1 MAGANATKNKKQ
13 EISENEGKTID
24 TETLPDSGADAIESD
39 QENVKSRLISVNDA
53 IRTVLAA

>member
-1 MAGANATKNKKQ
+1 MAGGNATKNKKQ